1 MSVDISYYFIYGVKI
16 DPKEVSKRY
25 EEFEE
30 IYFNCDSTK
39 QMQIIYDGMDG
50 NYAVAGRILVYKLEH
65 EMYGVHNCNA
75 IFSKLSDK
83 EKEETK
89 NKIKEVF
96 PDNNDELELM
106 FIAHYH

>member
-25 EEFEE
+25 EEFEDK
-30 IYFNCDSTK
+30 YFCCINSAP
-39 QMQIIYDGMDG
+39 MQIIYDGMNS
-50 NYAVAGRILVYKLEH
+50 NYAVAGRILFSKYSNELDGVYNFNDI
-65 EMYGVHNCNA
+65 V
-75 IFSKLSDK
+75 SKLSGK